1 MTYTEDFLVEQPAV
15 KLFADLGWDT
25 LNYWEET
32 FAAESLFGCE
42 NRGDVVLVNRLR
54 SALEKVILPPK
65 ELCSDFGEFI
75 KPIEVQKYKFECQIN
90 KLKQQRDM
98 LFPKLISGAIQIK
111 HTYEV
116 VA

>member
-1 MTYTEDFLVEQPAV
+1 
-15 KLFADLGWDT
+15 
-25 LNYWEET
+25 
-32 FAAESLFGCE
+32 
-42 NRGDVVLVNRLR
+42 VNRLR

>member
-1 MTYTEDFLVEQPAV
+1 MTYIEDALVEQPAI
-15 KLFADLGWDT
+15 KLFTDLGWDT
-25 LNYWEET
+25 LNCWEET
-32 FAAESLFGCE
+32 FGENSLLGRE
-42 NRGDVVLVNRLR
+42 NRDDAELVNRLHT
-54 SALEKVILPPK
+54 ALEKVILPPK
-65 ELCSDFGEFI
+65 ELCSDFGEFT

-111 HTYEV
+111 HTYGV